1 MYLSNIIINIL
12 LKKWENK
19 KKLCCPW
26 KHNKFPWQRKVFGW
40 RMPNLSQEKNW
51 KQQKYKMNSTKNEC
65 FKIRTFNHC
74 YRAIYF
80 SFSKLSMLQLVFW
93 VSSRSSPKTVIILR
107 TWHVDTWYTCHWSYE
122 NGFFYIHN

>member
-1 MYLSNIIINIL
+1 
-12 LKKWENK
+12 
-19 KKLCCPW
+19 
-26 KHNKFPWQRKVFGW
+26 
-40 RMPNLSQEKNW
+40 MPNLSQEKNW

-107 TWHVDTWYTCHWSYE
+107 TGHVDTWYTCHWSYE
-122 NGFFYIHN
+122 NVFFIYIINIASSLNTHSTVKSYSFGSFYIEWVYFWFCTLEFDKVK